1 MFANL
6 HSLMPSSLNICV
18 QGEGK
23 YGDEFV
29 LVADSDMRLKKIL
42 FVDDSVPFFLAHRLP
57 LARAAC
63 DAGYEVHVATP
74 DSPLSGTLQK
84 HGLHF
89 HAIPMLRSSTR
100 VWKELRSLRALV
112 GLYRHLCPDLVHHAA
127 IKPVLYGGVAARLAK
142 VPAAVYAISGLG
154 HMFVERGTKARLLR
168 SIVKQVYGFV
178 FSHPHDKIIFQN
190 PDDRQLMLQ
199 AQLVTATDSILIRG
213 SGVDME
219 MFTPRPEAEGPP
231 VVVLA
236 ARMLWEKGVGEF
248 VDAARQLREQK
259 VDARFILAGESDP
272 GNPSA
277 VPVWQLEQWHDSGVV
292 EWLGACDDMARIF
305 AEAHVVCLPS
315 YREGLPKVLIEAA
328 ACGRPIVTTDVPGC
342 REVVRHEENGLLVPA
357 RNPAALAAALRR
369 LITSAVLRQ
378 FLGQRGREI
387 AVAEF
392 ALEKVVAQTLA
403 IYEEMLSDQTVS

>member
-1 MFANL
+1 M
-6 HSLMPSSLNICV
+6 I
-18 QGEGK
+18 
-23 YGDEFV
+23 D
-29 LVADSDMRLKKIL
+29 ADTHKKIL
-42 FVDDSVPFFLAHRLP
+42 FVVNDAPFFISHRLP
-57 LARAAC
+57 LALAAR

-74 DSPLSGTLQK
+74 DSPLSAAIQK

-89 HAIPMLRSSTR
+89 HAIPLHRSNTR
-100 VWKELRSLRALV
+100 LWKELKSFRALLA
-112 GLYRHLCPDLVHHAA
+112 LYRRLQPDLVHHVT

-142 VPAAVYAISGLG
+142 VPAVVYAVPGLG
-154 HMFVERGTKARLLR
+154 HVFVQDGIKAKLLR
-168 SIVKQVYGFV
+168 AVVKRVYGYV
-178 FSHPHDKIIFQN
+178 FRHPHAKIIFQN
-190 PDDRQLMLQ
+190 PDDQSLLLQ
-199 AQLVTATDSILIRG
+199 AQLLSADDVILIRG
-213 SGVDME
+213 SGVDMNI
-219 MFTPRPEAEGPP
+219 FTPQPEASGTP

-259 VDARFILAGESDP
+259 IEARFILAGESDP

-342 REVVRHEENGLLVPA
+342 REVVRHEENGLLVPV
-357 RNPAALAAALRR
+357 RNPTALAAALRR
-369 LITSAVLRQ
+369 LVTSPVLRQ

-387 AVAEF
+387 AETEF
-392 ALEKVVAQTLA
+392 ALEKVVEQTLA
-403 IYEEMLSDQTVS
+403 IYKEMLSDEAVS

>member
-1 MFANL
+1 M
-6 HSLMPSSLNICV
+6 S
-18 QGEGK
+18 
-23 YGDEFV
+23 
-29 LVADSDMRLKKIL
+29 
-42 FVDDSVPFFLAHRLP
+42 HRLP
-57 LARAAC
+57 LALAAR

-74 DSPLSGTLQK
+74 DSQLSAAIQK

-89 HAIPMLRSSTR
+89 HAIPLHRSNTR
-100 VWKELRSLRALV
+100 LWKELKSFRALLA
-112 GLYRHLCPDLVHHAA
+112 LYRRLQPDLVHHVT
-127 IKPVLYGGVAARLAK
+127 IKPVLYGGVAARIAK
-142 VPAAVYAISGLG
+142 VPAVVHAVPGLG
-154 HMFVERGTKARLLR
+154 HVFVQDGIKAKLLR
-168 SIVKQVYGFV
+168 VVVKRVYGYV
-178 FSHPHDKIIFQN
+178 FSHPHAKIIFQN
-190 PDDRQLMLQ
+190 PDDQLLLLQ
-199 AQLVTATDSILIRG
+199 AQLLSADDVILIRG
-213 SGVDME
+213 SGVDMNI
-219 MFTPRPEAEGPP
+219 FTPQPEADGLP

-259 VDARFILAGESDP
+259 IEARFILAGESDP

-357 RNPAALAAALRR
+357 RNPTALAAALRR
-369 LITSAVLRQ
+369 LITSPVLRQ

-392 ALEKVVAQTLA
+392 ALEKVVERTLA
-403 IYEEMLSDQTVS
+403 IYEEMLSDEVVS

>member
-1 MFANL
+1 M
-6 HSLMPSSLNICV
+6 I
-18 QGEGK
+18 E
-23 YGDEFV
+23 
-29 LVADSDMRLKKIL
+29 ADTHKKIL
-42 FVDDSVPFFLAHRLP
+42 FVVNDAPFFISHRLP
-57 LARAAC
+57 LALAAR

-74 DSPLSGTLQK
+74 DSPLSATIQK

-89 HAIPMLRSSTR
+89 HAIPLHRSNTR
-100 VWKELRSLRALV
+100 LWKELKSFRALLA
-112 GLYRHLCPDLVHHAA
+112 LYRRLQPNLVHHVT
-127 IKPVLYGGVAARLAK
+127 IKPVLYGGVAARIAR
-142 VPAAVYAISGLG
+142 VPAVVYAVPGLG
-154 HMFVERGTKARLLR
+154 HVFVQDGIKAKLLR
-168 SIVKQVYGFV
+168 TVVKWVYGYV
-178 FSHPHDKIIFQN
+178 FRHPHAKIIFQN
-190 PDDRQLMLQ
+190 QDDQLLLLQ
-199 AQLVTATDSILIRG
+199 AQLLSTDDVILIRG
-213 SGVDME
+213 SGVDMNI
-219 MFTPRPEAEGPP
+219 FTPQPEADGTP

-259 VDARFILAGESDP
+259 IEARFILAGESDP

-342 REVVRHEENGLLVPA
+342 REVVRHEENGLLVPV
-357 RNPAALAAALRR
+357 RNPTALAAALRR
-369 LITSAVLRQ
+369 LITSPVLRQ

-387 AVAEF
+387 AETEF
-392 ALEKVVAQTLA
+392 ALEKVVEQTLA
-403 IYEEMLSDQTVS
+403 IYKEMLSDEAVS

>member
-1 MFANL
+1 M
-6 HSLMPSSLNICV
+6 I
-18 QGEGK
+18 
-23 YGDEFV
+23 D
-29 LVADSDMRLKKIL
+29 ADTHKKIL
-42 FVDDSVPFFLAHRLP
+42 FVVNDAPFFISHRLP
-57 LARAAC
+57 LALAAR

-74 DSPLSGTLQK
+74 DSPLSGAIQK

-89 HAIPMLRSSTR
+89 HAIPLHRSNTR
-100 VWKELRSLRALV
+100 LWKELKSFRALLD
-112 GLYRHLCPDLVHHAA
+112 LYRRLQPDLVHHVT
-127 IKPVLYGGVAARLAK
+127 IKPVLFGGVAARLAK
-142 VPAAVYAISGLG
+142 VPAVVHAVPGLG
-154 HMFVERGTKARLLR
+154 HVFVQHGIKAKLLR
-168 SIVKQVYGFV
+168 AVVKQVYGYV
-178 FSHPHDKIIFQN
+178 FGHPHAKVIFQN
-190 PDDRQLMLQ
+190 PDDQLLLRQ
-199 AQLVTATDSILIRG
+199 AQLLSADDVILIRG
-213 SGVDME
+213 SGVDMNI
-219 MFTPRPEAEGPP
+219 FTPQPEADGTP

-259 VDARFILAGESDP
+259 IDARFILAGESDP

-342 REVVRHEENGLLVPA
+342 REVVRHEENGLLVPV
-357 RNPAALAAALRR
+357 RNPTALAAALRR
-369 LITSAVLRQ
+369 LITSPVLRQ

-387 AVAEF
+387 AEAEF
-392 ALEKVVAQTLA
+392 ALEKVVEQTLV
-403 IYEEMLSDQTVS
+403 IYKDMLADND

>member
-1 MFANL
+1 MTE
-6 HSLMPSSLNICV
+6 PDTR
-18 QGEGK
+18 Q
-23 YGDEFV
+23 
-29 LVADSDMRLKKIL
+29 KKIL
-42 FVDDSVPFFLAHRLP
+42 FVVNDAPFFLSHRLP
-57 LARAAC
+57 LALAAR
-63 DAGYEVHVATP
+63 DSGYEVHVATP
-74 DSPLSGTLQK
+74 DSPLSGVIQK

-89 HAIPMLRSSTR
+89 HVIPLHRSSTR
-100 VWKELRSLRALV
+100 LWKELKSFQALLH
-112 GLYRHLCPDLVHHAA
+112 LYRHLKPDLVHHVT
-127 IKPVLYGGVAARLAK
+127 IKPVLYGGAAARLAK
-142 VPAAVYAISGLG
+142 VPAVIYAVPGLG
-154 HMFVERGTKARLLR
+154 HVFVREGLQASLLR
-168 SIVKQVYGFV
+168 SVVKWIYGYV
-178 FSHPHDKIIFQN
+178 FRHPNAKIIFQN

-199 AQLVTATDSILIRG
+199 AQLVTISDSILIRG
-213 SGVDME
+213 SGVDMDK
-219 MFTPRPEAEGPP
+219 FIPLPEADGPP

-292 EWLGACDDMARIF
+292 EWLGACDDMARVF
-305 AEAHVVCLPS
+305 SEAHVVCLPS

-328 ACGRPIVTTDVPGC
+328 ACGRPIITTDVPGC

-357 RNPAALAAALRR
+357 RNPAALAAAMRR
-369 LITSAVLRQ
+369 LISSAVLRQ

-392 ALEKVVAQTLA
+392 ALDKVVAQTLA
-403 IYEEMLSDQTVS
+403 IYQEMLSNEAAS

>member
-1 MFANL
+1 V
-6 HSLMPSSLNICV
+6 S
-18 QGEGK
+18 E
-23 YGDEFV
+23 
-29 LVADSDMRLKKIL
+29 ADTRKKIL
-42 FVDDSVPFFLAHRLP
+42 FVVNDAPFFLSHRLP
-57 LARAAC
+57 LALAARE
-63 DAGYEVHVATP
+63 AGYEVHVATP
-74 DSPLSGTLQK
+74 DSPLSGVIQK

-89 HAIPMLRSSTR
+89 HAIPLHRSSTR
-100 VWKELRSLRALV
+100 LWKELESFRMLLN
-112 GLYRHLCPDLVHHAA
+112 LYRRLQPDLVHHVT

-142 VPAAVYAISGLG
+142 VPAVVHAVPGLG
-154 HMFVERGTKARLLR
+154 HVFVQGGIKAKLLR
-168 SIVKQVYGFV
+168 GAVKRVYGYAFR
-178 FSHPHDKIIFQN
+178 HPHAKVIFQN
-190 PDDRQLMLQ
+190 PDDRRLMER
-199 AQLVTATDSILIRG
+199 AQLLSAADSILIRG
-213 SGVDME
+213 SGVDMNT
-219 MFTPRPEAEGPP
+219 FIPVPEAEGPP
-231 VVVLA
+231 VVVFA

-259 VDARFILAGESDP
+259 IEAHFILAGESDP

-292 EWLGACDDMARIF
+292 EWWGACDDMPRIF
-305 AEAHVVCLPS
+305 SEAHIVCLPS

-357 RNPAALAAALRR
+357 RNPTALAAALRR

-392 ALEKVVAQTLA
+392 ALEKVVEQTLA
-403 IYEEMLSDQTVS
+403 IYREMLGEDAVP